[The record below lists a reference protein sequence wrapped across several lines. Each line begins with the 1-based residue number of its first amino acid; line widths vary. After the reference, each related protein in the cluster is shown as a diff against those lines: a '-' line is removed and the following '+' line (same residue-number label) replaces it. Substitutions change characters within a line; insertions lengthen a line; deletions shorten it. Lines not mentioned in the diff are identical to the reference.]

1 MKQTLLSFLVGGM
14 ILTSVAFAQEKKI
27 SGRVTS
33 ADGKAIP
40 GVTVVVQG
48 TNQATQTDTDG
59 NYSLNVPAG
68 KVVVFRSVGFDDKTI
83 IVNNNSTVFNVSLVN
98 HDNALEEVVVTANAI
113 KREKR
118 TLGYSAPT
126 LNNEELRSGQNSSAI
141 NALAGKV
148 AGVNITSTSNSPGSS
163 SRVVLRGG
171 SSISGNNQALIVV
184 DGVPIDNSSVIGGAS
199 SLSSVDFGNRGNDIN
214 PDDIASMTILKGPA
228 AAALYGSRASNGALI
243 ITTKTGKKRWG

>member
-1 MKQTLLSFLVGGM
+1 M

-33 ADGKAIP
+33 AEGKAIP

-118 TLGYSAPT
+118 SLGYSAPT
-126 LNNEELRSGQNSSAI
+126 IKSDELTEGRNSSAI
-141 NALAGKV
+141 NSLAGKV

-171 SSISGNNQALIVV
+171 SSIAGNNQALIVV
-184 DGVPIDNSSVIGGAS
+184 DGTPIDNTSKVGGSSDLA
-199 SLSSVDFGNRGNDIN
+199 SVDFGNRGNDIN
-214 PDDIASMTILKGPA
+214 
-228 AAALYGSRASNGALI
+228 
-243 ITTKTGKKRWG
+243 

>member
-1 MKQTLLSFLVGGM
+1 M
-14 ILTSVAFAQEKKI
+14 
-27 SGRVTS
+27 
-33 ADGKAIP
+33 
-40 GVTVVVQG
+40 TVVVQG

-83 IVNNNSTVFNVSLVN
+83 IVNNNSSVFNVSLVN

-118 TLGYSAPT
+118 SLGYSAPT
-126 LNNEELRSGQNSSAI
+126 IKSDELTEGRNSSAI
-141 NALAGKV
+141 NSLAGKV

-184 DGVPIDNSSVIGGAS
+184 DGTPIDNTSKMGEPVIYQ
-199 SLSSVDFGNRGNDIN
+199 V
-214 PDDIASMTILKGPA
+214 
-228 AAALYGSRASNGALI
+228 
-243 ITTKTGKKRWG
+243 